1 MKKDDLV
8 IGLGVVAILAFAFFL
23 NKIHNSPETNND

>member
-1 MKKDDLV
+1 MKKDNVV

-23 NKIHNSPETNND
+23 NKIHNNTETNND